1 MTIKEL
7 VENSGKSK
15 VSVYALAKKLGR
27 IPTFEEVMSVKRGR
41 PPKY

>member
-7 VENSGKSK
+7 VKMSGKSRMAI
-15 VSVYALAKKLGR
+15 YNLCKKLGR